1 MKTSP
6 FGLVAI
12 LIILLFS
19 QSLWAIGGVGPLDA
33 AKKEGAKNV
42 RPPVLDKIGIE
53 EHLGESIDLSLS
65 FTDDLGKEV
74 TLQKYFN
81 GKPVFMILVYYSCP
95 TLCNVHM
102 NTLIQTLADFEWS
115 AGDKYEF
122 VVVSIDPDESYKLA
136 QMKKKNLLDMVK
148 RPDMANGFHFLTGE
162 EENIKKLASQVGFK
176 YQWDF
181 NQQQWA
187 HSAAGYVLT
196 PNGRISYYHYGL
208 NVVPKVFRLSLV
220 EASENK
226 IGTIMDK
233 LVLFCLQYDPNKK
246 TYAFYAYNIMR
257 VGAFL
262 TALILIIFMFKFWS
276 RQKRE
281 EL

>member
-6 FGLVAI
+6 TGLLAI
-12 LIILLFS
+12 LLLVLFS
-19 QSLWAIGGVGPLDA
+19 QNLWAIGGVGPLES
-33 AKKEGAKNV
+33 AKKDGAKNV
-42 RPPVLDKIGIE
+42 RPPVLDNIGIE
-53 EHLGESIDLSLS
+53 EHLGENIDLTLP
-65 FTDDLGKEV
+65 FVDDKGEAV

-95 TLCNVHM
+95 TLCNIHM
-102 NTLIQTLADFEWS
+102 NTLVQTLADFEWN

-122 VVVSIDPDESYKLA
+122 VVVSIDPDESWKLA
-136 QMKKKNLLDMVK
+136 DMKKKSLLDMIN
-148 RPDMANGFHFLTGE
+148 RPDLDGGWHFLTGE
-162 EENIKKLASQVGFK
+162 EENIKKLAGQVGFK

-187 HSAAGYVLT
+187 HSAAGYILT
-196 PNGRISYYHYGL
+196 PSGKISYYHYGL

-226 IGTIMDK
+226 IGTIMDR

-262 TALILIIFMFKFWS
+262 TALFLIIFMFKFWS
-276 RQKRE
+276 KQRHQDF
-281 EL
+281 